1 MSGAPRVLMVV
12 RQFYPWAGGAERQ
25 AQRLAEKLIER
36 GLDVR
41 LVTGWWR
48 RDTRQREVIGGVP
61 VFRNFTLWHLFD
73 IRGLRKFS
81 GYLYM
86 ASLGW
91 YLWRQRDQ
99 YDVIHVHLLSYPAW
113 PAVLAGR
120 WFGKKTIIKIAN
132 SGTQSDLL
140 RMRQD
145 DLLPGQRFMLP
156 LTLQADRLVAI
167 SREISAELRAAGV
180 PAERIE
186 HIPTGVVVPP
196 APLRRPAVA
205 GEVAL
210 IFVGRL
216 VASKGVTTLLP
227 AFAQA
232 RAACPTLAWRLW
244 LAGEGAL
251 RADLERL
258 AHSLGIAGCV
268 QFLGTV
274 ADVASYFGQADIF
287 VLPSLAEGLS
297 NALLEAMAAGLP
309 SIATQVGGTPE
320 LIQEGETGLL
330 VAPEDTAALA
340 AAMVRLAEDPV
351 LRQALG
357 QRARRKVEAEFGLE
371 RIAQRYEALYGELCQ
386 DPERHLALPET
397 PATR

>member
-12 RQFYPWAGGAERQ
+12 RQFYPWVGGAERQ

-41 LVTGWWR
+41 VVTGWWW
-48 RDTRQREVIGGVP
+48 RDTRRREVIGRVP

-73 IRGLRKFS
+73 VRGLRKFS

-86 ASLGW
+86 ATLWW
-91 YLWRQRDQ
+91 YLWRQRKQ
-99 YDVIHVHLLSYPAW
+99 YDLIHVHLLSYAAW

-140 RMRQD
+140 RMRRD
-145 DLLPGQRFMLP
+145 DLVPGQRFMLP

-167 SREISAELRAAGV
+167 SREISGELRAAGV
-180 PAERIE
+180 PANRIV
-186 HIPTGVVVPP
+186 HIPNGVVVPS
-196 APLRRPAVA
+196 APLRRPAVP
-205 GEVAL
+205 GEAAL

-216 VASKGVTTLLP
+216 EASKGVTTLLP

-232 RAACPTLAWRLW
+232 RAARPTLAWRLW
-244 LAGEGAL
+244 MAGTGTL

-258 AHSLGIAGCV
+258 AHSLDIEGCM

-274 ADVASYFGQADIF
+274 ADVERYLGQADIF

-309 SIATQVGGTPE
+309 SIATRVGGTPE

-340 AAMVRLAEDPV
+340 AAMVRLADDPA
-351 LRQALG
+351 LRQSLG
-357 QRARRKVEAEFGLE
+357 QRARRKVEAEFGLD
-371 RIAQRYEALYGELCQ
+371 RIAQRYEALYAELCQ
-386 DPERHLALPET
+386 GSERKMALTKT
-397 PATR
+397 PTTR